1 MKEKDS
7 ELHRDA
13 NSLGLPNG
21 FDWPQE
27 VQAEIDLWDTAYSE
41 WDDAHL
47 SLSEKHRALKQANEK
62 DSQALVNAVRD
73 GKPDP
78 GTKATDKA
86 EREVV
91 YWEEVARQARA
102 RSDKQ
107 AVTVWRTIQAHYVE
121 IVNTANA
128 RAIAGADEFATDMDQ
143 LSKQGRE
150 AVEKRNRS
158 YEGLRFVS
166 RLTGGELS
174 FDPFFPI
181 EGTLSVP
188 YTAENRVRSIVKL
201 LDSTVGNSKVAHRLA

>member
-13 NSLGLPNG
+13 NSLGLPNE

-86 EREVV
+86 ERV
-91 YWEEVARQARA
+91 
-102 RSDKQ
+102 
-107 AVTVWRTIQAHYVE
+107 AHYV
-121 IVNTANA
+121 
-128 RAIAGADEFATDMDQ
+128 RAICSDVETIAHSCGVANPQDLARQHVRIVQPDGSSRNFA
-143 LSKQGRE
+143 
-150 AVEKRNRS
+150 
-158 YEGLRFVS
+158 
-166 RLTGGELS
+166 EL
-174 FDPFFPI
+174 
-181 EGTLSVP
+181 
-188 YTAENRVRSIVKL
+188 
-201 LDSTVGNSKVAHRLA
+201 

>member
-13 NSLGLPNG
+13 KSLGLPNG
-21 FDWPQE
+21 FDWPKE

-62 DSQALVNAVRD
+62 GSQALVNAVRD

-91 YWEEVARQARA
+91 YWEEVARQARS

-107 AVTVWRTIQAHYVE
+107 AMTVWRTIQAHYVD

-128 RAIAGADEFATDMDQ
+128 RAIAGADEFAADMDQ

-150 AVEKRNRS
+150 AVEKRNRA

-188 YTAENRVRSIVKL
+188 YTGENRVRSIVTL
-201 LDSTVGNSKVAHRLA
+201 LEKTVTRREPVEAS

>member
-107 AVTVWRTIQAHYVE
+107 AVTVWRTIQAHYVD

-128 RAIAGADEFATDMDQ
+128 RAIAGADEFAADMDQ

-150 AVEKRNRS
+150 AVEKRNRA

-188 YTAENRVRSIVKL
+188 YTGENRVRSIVTL
-201 LDSTVGNSKVAHRLA
+201 LEKTVTRREPVEAS